1 VAASKR
7 SPTSNNNKKSGLG
20 FAKKLPLLRRSKS
33 SKEVRSTTLEGATS
47 CHVSS
52 SSPDRITPR
61 SLLQL
66 QREELERHT
75 AATSHQGLA
84 KWSEMLHAEEKHRRR
99 QRHRNKDKVT
109 HDWVAGKPRR
119 CNSHGHDSDD
129 DDDDAH
135 DHDHHLSL
143 DTQVEPSVALS
154 HVMGGQ
160 HRGGGAGSRREQ
172 RAAVVEALAL
182 SPRAADGYGGPQF
195 SERRARAQLAAL
207 PYALTTF
214 ESRDR

>member
-1 VAASKR
+1 MAASKR
-7 SPTSNNNKKSGLG
+7 SPTSNNKKNGLG

-33 SKEVRSTTLEGATS
+33 SKEVRTTTLEGGTS

-61 SLLQL
+61 PLLQL

-99 QRHRNKDKVT
+99 QRHKNKDKVS

-129 DDDDAH
+129 DEH
-135 DHDHHLSL
+135 DHDDHSL
-143 DTQVEPSVALS
+143 DTQVEPAVALG

-160 HRGGGAGSRREQ
+160 HRGGSRREQ